1 MSLRVGLLSC
11 LLLVTATA
19 GVNGGRHGDPLW
31 KPNMGSYSMPITTAS
46 AECQSRFDLGVLCEF
61 NFNQGFAQAQFNASL
76 DAGFFLFTL
85 IIKSLYLVMEV
96 SDSNVRQRTMVLQTA
111 LIMNLL

>member
-1 MSLRVGLLSC
+1 MSGAGDPITIWQSAAVAMSLRVGLLSC
-11 LLLVTATA
+11 LLFVAATA

-76 DAGFFLFTL
+76 DVGVFLGHF
-85 IIKSLYLVMEV
+85 
-96 SDSNVRQRTMVLQTA
+96 SNRY
-111 LIMNLL
+111 IS